1 MKITKGQL
9 KKIIREEVARVI
21 TEQDFEDIKVEG
33 MREKRKWKRK
43 KKKKTYE
50 YVVMGGKVV
59 GTWNKEH
66 QVSMRFLP
74 NEEGKKRGFKADPN
88 TPSESVTVKEAPPH
102 SI

>member
-9 KKIIREEVARVI
+9 RQIIREEVARVI

-33 MREKRKWKRK
+33 MPEKRKWKK

>member
-9 KKIIREEVARVI
+9 RQIIREEVARVI
-21 TEQDFEDIKVEG
+21 TEKDFEDIKVEG
-33 MREKRKWKRK
+33 MPKKRKWKKK

-74 NEEGKKRGFKADPN
+74 NEEGEKRGFKAGPN
-88 TPSESVTVKEAPPH
+88 TPSESDTVKEAPPH